1 MRFASVLRPV
11 SLFICL
17 AISLL
22 LVSCDQFS
30 SGPAVSESGEL
41 NAAIDREV
49 PASLSEPPGEAA
61 QDFVTTNPKKLAEA
75 LRTVGNENEVNV
87 ALRSKGAPSIA
98 PNVLKEMGDGS
109 VVAGVP
115 KGTGNGDRRTE
126 PGFASSGREA
136 FQGLLTSLEARGVE
150 PYRADPESDLMSL
163 RIPDDKLVSVL
174 ATLLNHPH
182 VDYVSAN
189 RRHRITFGPE
199 TEGSDRQSSVAPKA
213 GPNGSNTTDVKHSF
227 HNVTQAWNYTRGSG
241 AKVGILDSGFA
252 YDQNANQYHQDGKLL
267 NAATGIKKMGFVD
280 DYDGVENCSGG
291 NKQPYGNCVP
301 WDDQGHGTS
310 MAGIVGAND
319 NNRGAVGIMP
329 EGLTVSM
336 KIAQNCGITDGCSFG
351 GNWSDDTYFLED
363 DDFYWALEWA
373 NQDSD
378 IGVLS
383 MSFVA
388 ESHGPDPHAELLDA
402 YNQHDILLLSST
414 GNPSDP
420 DNFDA
425 PQSLSTV
432 IGVGGLN
439 ADGSSYGKEDNEE
452 VSALSDGRTM
462 DAYCPSSSDFCEP
475 FGPTYSCCTSA
486 STAIVAGIAGL
497 VRAHEPSLSAQEVK
511 DRLISTARG
520 GRVDAL
526 AAVTND
532 QPLSVGINGP
542 QTLTS
547 SGTYT
552 WTANVSGEDGAVSYT
567 WEYKPAGSSTW
578 TQVGTQSSYS
588 RTLYPYNTSDFRL
601 RLTVTSGDESAT
613 REALINVNI

>member
-1 MRFASVLRPV
+1 M
-11 SLFICL
+11 
-17 AISLL
+17 L

-30 SGPAVSESGEL
+30 SGPAVSESEDF
-41 NAAIDREV
+41 NAAIDHEV
-49 PASLSEPPGEAA
+49 PASLSEPPGEAT
-61 QDFVTTNPKKLAEA
+61 QDFVTANPKKLAEA

-87 ALRSKGAPSIA
+87 ALRSEGAPSIA
-98 PNVLKEMGDGS
+98 PKVLKEMGDGS

-115 KGTGNGDRRTE
+115 KGKGNAERRTK
-126 PGFASSGREA
+126 PGFASNGREA
-136 FQGLLTSLEARGVE
+136 YRGLLTSLEARGVE
-150 PYRADPESDLMSL
+150 PYRADPEADLMSL

-174 ATLLNHPH
+174 ATLLHHPN

-189 RRHRITFGPE
+189 RRHRITIRSARDRGSEQRSSAVTKTGP
-199 TEGSDRQSSVAPKA
+199 T
-213 GPNGSNTTDVKHSF
+213 GSNSIDVKHSF
-227 HNVTQAWNYTRGSG
+227 HNVTQAWDYTRGSG

-267 NAATGIKKMGFVD
+267 SSTTGIKKMGFVD

-291 NKQPYGNCVP
+291 NKQPYGNCVS

-336 KIAQNCGITDGCSFG
+336 KIAQNCGITGGCSWY
-351 GNWSDDTYFLED
+351 GNWTDDTYFLED

-373 NQDSD
+373 NQNSD

-383 MSFVA
+383 MSFSA
-388 ESHGPDPHAELLDA
+388 ESFGPDPHAELLEA

-414 GNPSDP
+414 GNPSTSD
-420 DNFDA
+420 DLDA

-432 IGVGGLN
+432 VEVGGLN
-439 ADGSSYGKEDNEE
+439 ADGSSYGKEDNEDI
-452 VSALSDGRTM
+452 SARNAGKTTE
-462 DAYCPSSSDFCEP
+462 ASSCSTSSFCEP
-475 FGPTYSCCTSA
+475 SLDHYSGGTST

-497 VRAHEPSLSAQEVK
+497 VRAHEPSLSAQQVK
-511 DRLISTARG
+511 NRLISTARG

-532 QPLSVGINGP
+532 QPLYAEINGP
-542 QTLTS
+542 RTLNST
-547 SGTYT
+547 GTYT
-552 WTANVSGEDGAVSYT
+552 WTANVSGEDGAVNYT
-567 WEYKPAGSSTW
+567 WEYKLDGSSTSW
-578 TQVGTQSSYS
+578 IQVSTQSSYS
-588 RTLYPYNTSDFRL
+588 QTLYPYNTSDFRL
-601 RLTVTSGDESAT
+601 RLTVTSGDESDT
-613 REALINVNI
+613 RETVINVNIAPSY